1 MVNLSRTYT
10 APQKA
15 RIKLSRECCS
25 NLIDRNS
32 NDSDGPFVNV
42 YLFGDKEKGVYLHSQ
57 GGWVMLQTNE
67 NLRKERSAL
76 TRMDRIAKFLG
87 LSKPSPL
94 NLSYQTA

>member
-10 APQKA
+10 APQGA
-15 RIKLSRECCS
+15 GIKLSRECCS

-67 NLRKERSAL
+67 NLGKERSAL